1 MNKEIFTDEEEQIK
15 EVIIASRKLEEYLWG
30 EYNGQWN
37 IEEWRRMF
45 RKREVGT
52 NEFDMGERNTDP
64 YKENI
69 GDNIKIDDIDIN
81 NPHAIIEM
89 RKRVMQNAALSVALM
104 KILDTKGIPTDKCV
118 IPSNLPQYA
127 INEKGDATN
136 E

>member
-1 MNKEIFTDEEEQIK
+1 
-15 EVIIASRKLEEYLWG
+15 
-30 EYNGQWN
+30 
-37 IEEWRRMF
+37 MF
-45 RKREVGT
+45 RKR
-52 NEFDMGERNTDP
+52 
-64 YKENI
+64 I
-69 GDNIKIDDIDIN
+69 QKIDDIDIN

>member
-1 MNKEIFTDEEEQIK
+1 MIKLNEKEFTDEEEQIR

-45 RKREVGT
+45 RKRVQ
-52 NEFDMGERNTDP
+52 
-64 YKENI
+64 
-69 GDNIKIDDIDIN
+69 KIDDIDIN

-104 KILDTKGIPTDKCV
+104 KILDTKGIPTNHCD
-118 IPSNLPQYA
+118 IPSNLSQYA
-127 INEKGDATN
+127 EK
-136 E
+136 

>member
-1 MNKEIFTDEEEQIK
+1 MSKEIFTDEEEQIK

-45 RKREVGT
+45 RKR
-52 NEFDMGERNTDP
+52 
-64 YKENI
+64 I
-69 GDNIKIDDIDIN
+69 QKIDDIDIN

-89 RKRVMQNAALSVALM
+89 RKRVMQNATLSVALM

-127 INEKGDATN
+127 INEKGDVTN
-136 E
+136 EYKLEIQTYKK